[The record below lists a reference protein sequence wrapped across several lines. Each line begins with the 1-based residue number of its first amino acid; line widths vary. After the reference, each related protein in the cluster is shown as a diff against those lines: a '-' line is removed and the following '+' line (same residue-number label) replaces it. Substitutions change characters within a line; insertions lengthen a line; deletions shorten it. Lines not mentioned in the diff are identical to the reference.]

1 MIQSVK
7 TKQAHPC
14 ACYAMRWEGVEP
26 SRLSGTWP
34 STTPVCQFQHQR
46 QSRSNYILLNGY
58 VKNF

>member
-1 MIQSVK
+1 MIYLIK
-7 TKQAHPC
+7 TKQALRC
-14 ACYAMRWEGVEP
+14 ACNAMRWEGVEP

-46 QSRSNYILLNGY
+46 QSRSNYILLNRY